1 MESAIFSKRIC
12 FEVSHHK
19 HNCSFYLETRTLCN
33 KFESMGQ
40 TSLVTAIVLAAG
52 QGTRYQAETPK
63 QFSSFDDETMLAVAM
78 APFLKL
84 EELKTLIVVVSENHQ
99 DFIERLP
106 ITLREDSRVVFT
118 PGGETRGESI
128 KQGLRRYVELEGQ
141 SAESLIV
148 IHDSCRPH
156 LSNSHLSQIVSASDS
171 VDAWVTFSRTG
182 DSYAVESKAG
192 YSPLES
198 TGNIIAMHTPIRIT
212 PKICQKILES
222 PSFEMNSGLAT
233 FLLNNGVNVKFVQS
247 DGSTRKLTF
256 PEDGYVL

>member
-1 MESAIFSKRIC
+1 
-12 FEVSHHK
+12 
-19 HNCSFYLETRTLCN
+19 
-33 KFESMGQ
+33 MGQ
-40 TSLVTAIVLAAG
+40 TNQATAIVLAAG
-52 QGTRYQAETPK
+52 QGTRYEASTPK
-63 QFSSFDDETMLAVAM
+63 QFSSFDDETMLTRAM
-78 APFLKL
+78 APFLEMEDL
-84 EELKTLIVVVSENHQ
+84 TSLIVVVSENHQ
-99 DFIERLP
+99 EFIERLP
-106 ITLREDSRVVFT
+106 NTLREDSRVIFT

-128 KQGLRRYVELEGQ
+128 KQGLRRYMDLEAQ

-156 LSNSHLSQIVSASDS
+156 LSISHLNQIVSASDS

-192 YSPLES
+192 YSPLET

-212 PKICQKILES
+212 PKICQKILDS
-222 PSFEMNSGLAT
+222 PSSEMNSGLAT
-233 FLLNNGVNVKFVQS
+233 FLLNNGVDVKFVQS

>member
-1 MESAIFSKRIC
+1 VESAIFSNRMC
-12 FEVSHHK
+12 FEVSGHK
-19 HNCSFYLETRTLCN
+19 HNCSIYLETRILCN
-33 KFESMGQ
+33 KFESMGHLGQ
-40 TSLVTAIVLAAG
+40 VTAIVLAAG
-52 QGTRYQAETPK
+52 QGTRYQAATPK
-63 QFSSFDDETMLAVAM
+63 QFSSFDDETMLTRAM
-78 APFLKL
+78 APFLEL
-84 EELKTLIVVVSENHQ
+84 EDLTSLIVVVSENHQ
-99 DFIERLP
+99 EFIERLP
-106 ITLREDSRVVFT
+106 NTLREDSRVIFT

-128 KQGLRRYVELEGQ
+128 KQGIRRYMELEGQ
-141 SAESLIV
+141 SAESMIV

-156 LSNSHLSQIVSASDS
+156 LSNSHLNQIVSASDS

-222 PSFEMNSGLAT
+222 PSSEMNSGLAT
-233 FLLNNGVNVKFVQS
+233 FLLNNGVKAKFVQS